1 MESEIKQYATGSILP
16 LGDGATGKT
25 VLTRLLLNPC
35 MESIEH
41 GDILFNT
48 RKSHNIEI
56 EFSSDVVD
64 VDGED
69 ITTSLQFYVF
79 PGQRQKASPNTTTFD
94 EILTIFDCFPAMEKI
109 NVILFLHDASRFH
122 TLTSL
127 EMWLR
132 FSIVKNWIWENTLI
146 ILVTN
151 KIDLIQPKE
160 EDVKQVCS
168 NIYKLIKEHEFPIE
182 EDQVRSINTSC
193 VSLEGVKELRE
204 EIISWVARKG
214 IKMRGIR

>member
-1 MESEIKQYATGSILP
+1 MEGEIKQYATGSILP
-16 LGDGATGKT
+16 LGDGSTGKT
-25 VLTRLLLNPC
+25 VLTRLLLNPF

-48 RKSHNIEI
+48 RKSYNIEI
-56 EFSSDVVD
+56 EFSSEVVD
-64 VDGED
+64 VDGEE

-79 PGQRQKASPNTTTFD
+79 PGQRQKASADTTTFD
-94 EILTIFDCFPAMEKI
+94 EIIAIFDCFPAMEKI

-132 FSIVKNWIWENTLI
+132 FSIVKDWICENTLI

-160 EDVKQVCS
+160 EDIKQVCS
-168 NIYKLIKEHEFPIE
+168 NMYKLIKEHEFPIE
-182 EDQVRSINTSC
+182 EDQVRAINTSC
-193 VSLEGVKELRE
+193 VTLEGVKELRE
-204 EIISWVARKG
+204 EIISWIARKG
-214 IKMRGIR
+214 MKLKGIR

>member
-1 MESEIKQYATGSILP
+1 MEGEIKQYATGSILP

-25 VLTRLLLNPC
+25 VLTRLLLNPN

-41 GDILFNT
+41 GDILLNT

-56 EFSSDVVD
+56 EFSSEVVD
-64 VDGED
+64 VDGEET
-69 ITTSLQFYVF
+69 ITSLQFYVF
-79 PGQRQKASPNTTTFD
+79 PGQRQKVSTITTTFD
-94 EILTIFDCFPAMEKI
+94 EILAIFDWFPAMEKI

-168 NIYKLIKEHEFPIE
+168 NMYKLIKEHDFPIE
-182 EDQVRSINTSC
+182 EDQVRAINTSC

-204 EIISWVARKG
+204 EIISWIARKG
-214 IKMRGIR
+214 MKLKGIR

>member
-1 MESEIKQYATGSILP
+1 MEGEIKQYATGSILP

-25 VLTRLLLNPC
+25 VLTRLLLNPN

-41 GDILFNT
+41 GDILLNT

-56 EFSSDVVD
+56 EFSSEVVD
-64 VDGED
+64 VDGEET
-69 ITTSLQFYVF
+69 ITSLQFYVF
-79 PGQRQKASPNTTTFD
+79 PGQRQKASTNTTTFD
-94 EILTIFDCFPAMEKI
+94 EILAIFDWFPAMEKI

-151 KIDLIQPKE
+151 KTDLLQPKE
-160 EDVKQVCS
+160 EDIKQVCS
-168 NIYKLIKEHEFPIE
+168 SMYKLIKEHEFPIE
-182 EDQVRSINTSC
+182 EDQVRAISTSC
-193 VSLEGVKELRE
+193 VTLEGVNELRK

-214 IKMRGIR
+214 MKLKGIR

>member
-1 MESEIKQYATGSILP
+1 MEGEIKQYATGSILP
-16 LGDGATGKT
+16 LGDGSTGKT

-35 MESIEH
+35 MGSIEH

-56 EFSSDVVD
+56 EFSVEVVD
-64 VDGED
+64 VEGDE
-69 ITTSLQFYVF
+69 ITTALQFYVF
-79 PGQRQKASPNTTTFD
+79 PGQRLKASTDTTTFD
-94 EILTIFDCFPAMEKI
+94 EIFAIFDFFPAMEKI

-132 FSIVKNWIWENTLI
+132 FSIVKDWIWENTLI

-151 KIDLIQPKE
+151 KIDLIQPKD
-160 EDVKQVCS
+160 EDLKQVCS
-168 NIYKLIKEHEFPIE
+168 NMYKLIKEHEFPIE
-182 EDQVRSINTSC
+182 EDQVRAINTSC
-193 VSLEGVKELRE
+193 VTLEGVKELRE
-204 EIISWVARKG
+204 EIMNWIARRGMKLKG
-214 IKMRGIR
+214 IR